1 MNETKLQNDTL
12 NIYDL
17 EEEINNTI
25 KVSGIPSVWEYIYID
40 PQIEKVTNLWDNY
53 VNFTFQDEEKQS
65 KNTTQHVL
73 DTTICKQT
81 QIT

>member
-25 KVSGIPSVWEYIYID
+25 KVSGIPCGNTYI
-40 PQIEKVTNLWDNY
+40 
-53 VNFTFQDEEKQS
+53 
-65 KNTTQHVL
+65 
-73 DTTICKQT
+73 
-81 QIT
+81 

>member
-17 EEEINNTI
+17 EEVNNTI

-40 PQIEKVTNLWDNY
+40 PQIEKATILWDNY
-53 VNFTFQDEEKQS
+53 VNFTFNVERITRVMAKR
-65 KNTTQHVL
+65 L
-73 DTTICKQT
+73 QT
-81 QIT
+81 LELNM

>member
-12 NIYDL
+12 NINYL

-40 PQIEKVTNLWDNY
+40 PQIEKATNL
-53 VNFTFQDEEKQS
+53 
-65 KNTTQHVL
+65 
-73 DTTICKQT
+73 
-81 QIT
+81 

>member
-1 MNETKLQNDTL
+1 MIFLVNETKLQNDTL

-40 PQIEKVTNLWDNY
+40 PQIEKATILWDNY
-53 VNFTFQDEEKQS
+53 VNFTFNVERITRVMAKR
-65 KNTTQHVL
+65 L
-73 DTTICKQT
+73 QT
-81 QIT
+81 LELKI